1 MLRAPTFFVSLRN
14 MKSKFLLPE
23 TLLGL
28 LLLVICCSGAEA
40 QSEPDSTDNKIWPEA
55 DVHVQ
60 LPSHVRLLTFGG
72 LEQGIGYPYQQWY
85 AAAGVGYQ
93 LKPILK
99 IHLENIDPDKEHWL
113 VFGGGYEFLRTAQ
126 SGKISDENRVDSDGI
141 IHFRLTAR
149 NLVID
154 RNRGEFRWVSGVY
167 STTYRNLL
175 QVEHDFLLHD
185 FRFTPYG
192 SAEVF
197 YDGAKHSWNQ
207 EWYTAGIQWPYKHLL
222 MLETY
227 YRREHCVTCNPTN
240 WNTAGMTLNFYAGNK

>member
-1 MLRAPTFFVSLRN
+1 

-197 YDGAKHSWNQ
+197 YDGAEAFLESGMVHGGYPMAVQAPSD
-207 EWYTAGIQWPYKHLL
+207 ARDILPARALRHLQPHK
-222 MLETY
+222 LEH
-227 YRREHCVTCNPTN
+227 R
-240 WNTAGMTLNFYAGNK
+240 GNDIEFLCRQ